1 MEKTIKSIYNCRVL
15 FNKVSTKNGSH
26 PQKIHNSDLEKKRRS
41 QSEKMALNRMLEPLL
56 LSETYIS
63 KISFVFNKNNAL

>member
-26 PQKIHNSDLEKKRRS
+26 PQKIHNSDLEKNEEVSPRRW
-41 QSEKMALNRMLEPLL
+41 P
-56 LSETYIS
+56 
-63 KISFVFNKNNAL
+63 